1 MFRQVWVLNVE
12 VRWIEAYRSLQPG
25 VSATDP
31 PRLLAPMASMIGDR
45 QGQLRLNT
53 TSLRSILDGISARLD
68 ESRDIS
74 RYLIGLLI
82 FLGLLGTFWGLLQT
96 VSAVADVIAGLQVG
110 GDDTVQI
117 FNDLK
122 TGLEAPLSG
131 MGTAFSSSLFGL
143 AGSLLLGFL
152 ELQAG
157 AAQNRFYNDLEDWLS
172 SATRVSS
179 GGHGL
184 GRRRRPVRARPTSR
198 PCCSRPR
205 RIPSTICNAP
215 WAAPKR
221 HGARATRVSALLTDR
236 MTTLTEQMRTEQE
249 LMVRLAENQSEL
261 RPVLQRLA
269 EGASNGGDGMDE
281 ATRGHIR
288 NLDNHMARMREE
300 AAHGRT
306 EVVQELRAE
315 IRLLARTIAA
325 LAEEEPP
332 LAGAHGARFLFP
344 TAPGRRQLLARL
356 RRRTG
361 RAAGGRGLPG
371 DGFRAGAGLPLG
383 RAVRA
388 RRGAWQSST
397 GRSTS
402 WPGCS
407 IWSGRPTPSCGFRSL
422 ELIRAAPK
430 FDFRRET
437 R

>member
-1 MFRQVWVLNVE
+1 MTNPRIYMTRMAIFLAVAIAGVAVLHKPLIEAFLANTTINGIIVVVLVLGILFVFRQVWVLNVE
-12 VRWIEAYRSLQPG
+12 VRWIQAYRSLQPG

-179 GGHGL
+179 GGPVSVGDGDQSVPAYIQALLETTADSLDNLQRTVGRAETARSQSDQGL
-184 GRRRRPVRARPTSR
+184 NT
-198 PCCSRPR
+198 
-205 RIPSTICNAP
+205 
-215 WAAPKR
+215 
-221 HGARATRVSALLTDR
+221 LTDR
-236 MTTLTEQMRTEQE
+236 MTTLTDQMRTEQE
-249 LMVRLAENQSEL
+249 LMIRLAENQSEL

-269 EGASNGGDGMDE
+269 DNQSGGMDE

-288 NLDNHMARMREE
+288 NLDNHMARMIEE
-300 AAHGRT
+300 AANGRT
-306 EVVQELRAE
+306 EIVQELRAE

-325 LAEEEPP
+325 LAEENP
-332 LAGAHGARFLFP
+332 R
-344 TAPGRRQLLARL
+344 
-356 RRRTG
+356 
-361 RAAGGRGLPG
+361 
-371 DGFRAGAGLPLG
+371 
-383 RAVRA
+383 
-388 RRGAWQSST
+388 
-397 GRSTS
+397 
-402 WPGCS
+402 
-407 IWSGRPTPSCGFRSL
+407 
-422 ELIRAAPK
+422 
-430 FDFRRET
+430 
-437 R
+437 

>member
-1 MFRQVWVLNVE
+1 MTNPRIYMTRMAIFLAVAIAGVAVLHKPLIEAFLANPAINGIIVVVLVLGILFVFRQVWVLNVE

-179 GGHGL
+179 GGPVSVGDGDQSVPAYIQALLETTADSLDNLQRTVGRAETARSQSDQGL
-184 GRRRRPVRARPTSR
+184 NT
-198 PCCSRPR
+198 
-205 RIPSTICNAP
+205 
-215 WAAPKR
+215 
-221 HGARATRVSALLTDR
+221 LTDR
-236 MTTLTEQMRTEQE
+236 MTTLTDQMRTEQE
-249 LMVRLAENQSEL
+249 LMIRLAENQSEL

-269 EGASNGGDGMDE
+269 DNQSGGMDE

-288 NLDNHMARMREE
+288 NLDNHMARMIEE
-300 AAHGRT
+300 AANGRT
-306 EVVQELRAE
+306 EIVQELRAE

-325 LAEEEPP
+325 LAEENP
-332 LAGAHGARFLFP
+332 R
-344 TAPGRRQLLARL
+344 
-356 RRRTG
+356 
-361 RAAGGRGLPG
+361 
-371 DGFRAGAGLPLG
+371 
-383 RAVRA
+383 
-388 RRGAWQSST
+388 
-397 GRSTS
+397 
-402 WPGCS
+402 
-407 IWSGRPTPSCGFRSL
+407 
-422 ELIRAAPK
+422 
-430 FDFRRET
+430 
-437 R
+437 

>member
-1 MFRQVWVLNVE
+1 MTNPRIYMTRMAIFLAVAIAGVAVLHKPLIEAFLANPAINGIIVVVLVLGILFVFRQVWVLNVE

-96 VSAVADVIAGLQVG
+96 VTAVADVIAGLQVG

-117 FNDLK
+117 FNDLQ

-179 GGHGL
+179 GGPVSVGDGDQSVPAYIQALLETTADSLDNLQRTVGRAETARSQSDQGL
-184 GRRRRPVRARPTSR
+184 NT
-198 PCCSRPR
+198 
-205 RIPSTICNAP
+205 
-215 WAAPKR
+215 
-221 HGARATRVSALLTDR
+221 LTDR
-236 MTTLTEQMRTEQE
+236 MTTLTDQMRTEQE
-249 LMVRLAENQSEL
+249 LMIRLAENQSEL

-269 EGASNGGDGMDE
+269 DNQSGGMDE

-288 NLDNHMARMREE
+288 NLDNHMARMIEE
-300 AAHGRT
+300 AANGRT
-306 EVVQELRAE
+306 EIVQELRAE

-325 LAEEEPP
+325 LAEDPP
-332 LAGAHGARFLFP
+332 R
-344 TAPGRRQLLARL
+344 
-356 RRRTG
+356 
-361 RAAGGRGLPG
+361 
-371 DGFRAGAGLPLG
+371 
-383 RAVRA
+383 
-388 RRGAWQSST
+388 
-397 GRSTS
+397 
-402 WPGCS
+402 
-407 IWSGRPTPSCGFRSL
+407 
-422 ELIRAAPK
+422 
-430 FDFRRET
+430 
-437 R
+437 

>member
-1 MFRQVWVLNVE
+1 MTNPRIYMTRMAIFLAVAIAGVAVLHKPLIEAFLANTTINGIIVVVLVLGILFVFRQVWVLNVE
-12 VRWIEAYRSLQPG
+12 VRWIEAYRSLQHG

-96 VSAVADVIAGLQVG
+96 VSAVADVIAKLQVC

-157 AAQNRFYNDLEDWLS
+157 AAQNRFYNDLEDRLS

-179 GGHGL
+179 GGPVSVGDGDQSVPAYIQALLETTADSLDNLQRTVGRAETARSRSDQGL
-184 GRRRRPVRARPTSR
+184 NT
-198 PCCSRPR
+198 
-205 RIPSTICNAP
+205 
-215 WAAPKR
+215 
-221 HGARATRVSALLTDR
+221 LTDR
-236 MTTLTEQMRTEQE
+236 MTTLTDQMGTEQK
-249 LMVRLAENQSEL
+249 LMIRLAENQSEL

-269 EGASNGGDGMDE
+269 DNQSGGMDE

-288 NLDNHMARMREE
+288 NLDNHMARMIEE
-300 AAHGRT
+300 AANGRT
-306 EVVQELRAE
+306 EIVKELRAE

-325 LAEEEPP
+325 LAEENP
-332 LAGAHGARFLFP
+332 R
-344 TAPGRRQLLARL
+344 
-356 RRRTG
+356 
-361 RAAGGRGLPG
+361 
-371 DGFRAGAGLPLG
+371 
-383 RAVRA
+383 
-388 RRGAWQSST
+388 
-397 GRSTS
+397 
-402 WPGCS
+402 
-407 IWSGRPTPSCGFRSL
+407 
-422 ELIRAAPK
+422 
-430 FDFRRET
+430 
-437 R
+437 